1 MEVEVNNTPAVR
13 RAVRFLKLQGAMS
26 IIAALTF
33 AAVIVMQVTKHD
45 LHEHMIH
52 GIAYGLGLVAYLL
65 ELEALYLRQKV
76 EHVHREEYT
85 MPIAFCIL
93 YFALTLK
100 YIFFR

>member
-1 MEVEVNNTPAVR
+1 LEVNNTPAAR
-13 RAVRFLKLQGAMS
+13 RAVRFLKLQGIMS

-33 AAVIVMQVTKHD
+33 AAVIVMQVTHND
-45 LHEHMIH
+45 WHEHLVH
-52 GIAYGLGLVAYLL
+52 GIAYGLGLIAYLL

-93 YFALTLK
+93 YLTLTLK
-100 YIFFR
+100 YIFFH